1 MSELDSLNEYD
12 DIIAWVNDIL
22 PDDEASTGLT
32 VLDKKI
38 LELLGALDAASDDT
52 SSQLERTIDDVS
64 RGVPR
69 LAYDLHF
76 MKDGAVTLQNLL
88 AQVHVRSKAAIPDST
103 RQALAQLHV
112 LDNMKRHMEAAR
124 DVLREAES
132 WSTLEMEV
140 TSLLSDR
147 QYAKAAARLSEAS
160 RSMVVFQ
167 NTPEYDPRRT
177 LMISLQNQL
186 EASLSSALVAA
197 INVQDLAACK
207 SYFSIFSD
215 IQRESEF
222 RNYYN
227 GSRRASLMTLWQS
240 TKLTDCDEN
249 GTQTFLDFLRTFNA
263 ECLSLLN
270 HERSVMPSIFPDPAI
285 SLSALV
291 TSILAG
297 LQPSFPHRLA
307 SVSSYYGDSSL
318 KMLISLFKETEDF
331 ASSVQKIIEKMKY
344 SATVS
349 EDAPPPSPSR
359 SRRRSMRMS
368 MSFRPGP
375 ARASSSSQ
383 SVAKTLSLYE
393 WEQELFQPFLDFQ
406 VDYAS
411 LERRFLDNSL
421 ISVISLDGNRQRDA
435 DSARL
440 LRERSVDAFGAAEE
454 STMRCLSFTH
464 GYATVG
470 LVQALDS
477 FFKSFM
483 DTWSREIRTQ
493 LETSSSA
500 VSNDPSEDELSA
512 LDYTTGD
519 WAAFQLSLH
528 LLTSAR
534 SFHERLLSF
543 ESKLRANIAQ
553 ISTSFRLARD
563 DPSTFSTSASR
574 RHLEQSILNSAE
586 LHSLL
591 EPTRSGHNDA
601 IITEARTAVFEFAR
615 VCQQSL
621 QRIILSP
628 LIKSL
633 DGYGSLPVWTS
644 MEEKGQAK
652 YNDLHVPTF
661 SLDPSEHVKR
671 VAEGLSNLP
680 RLFEGYVDDDALS
693 FSLDTLPHIQSP
705 VGEPHGHSRRLSVS
719 SVIKP
724 LDRDAVSSAW
734 LSSFG
739 QTFLVHLTKEVLP
752 TIQELSGPGAAQLAV
767 DLGYISHNVD
777 ALNVEL
783 EDLNRWRLCVEAEDL
798 DAVQVKDDIWR
809 EVARMRKK

>member
-1 MSELDSLNEYD
+1 MSELDSLSEYD
-12 DIIAWVNDIL
+12 DIIAWVNDTL

-32 VLDKKI
+32 ALDKKI

-76 MKDGAVTLQNLL
+76 MKDGAVTLQNSLVH
-88 AQVHVRSKAAIPDST
+88 VHVRSKAAIPDST
-103 RQALAQLHV
+103 RQALSQLHV

-240 TKLTDCDEN
+240 TKLTDCDED

-270 HERSVMPSIFPDPAI
+270 HERGVMPSIFPDPAI

-297 LQPSFPHRLA
+297 LQPSFSHRLA
-307 SVSSYYGDSSL
+307 SVSSYYGDASL
-318 KMLISLFKETEDF
+318 KTLISLFKEIEGF

-344 SATVS
+344 SATLS
-349 EDAPPPSPSR
+349 EDAPPPSPSH

-375 ARASSSSQ
+375 VRASSSSQ
-383 SVAKTLSLYE
+383 SVAKTLSLSE

-421 ISVISLDGNRQRDA
+421 ISVISLDGDRQRDT

-454 STMRCLSFTH
+454 STRRCLSFTH

-483 DTWSREIRTQ
+483 DTWSREIRSQ

-512 LDYTTGD
+512 LDYTSGD

-534 SFHERLLSF
+534 SFHERLSSF

-563 DPSTFSTSASR
+563 DPSTFSTSASNR
-574 RHLEQSILNSAE
+574 YWNRPDRVTAKAIL
-586 LHSLL
+586 
-591 EPTRSGHNDA
+591 
-601 IITEARTAVFEFAR
+601 TEARTAVFEFAR

-633 DGYGSLPVWTS
+633 DGYASLPFWTS
-644 MEEKGQAK
+644 TEEKGQAK

-693 FSLDTLPHIQSP
+693 FSLDTLPHIQSA
-705 VGEPHGHSRRLSVS
+705 VGEPHGHSRRPSAS

-724 LDRDAVSSAW
+724 LDHDAVSSAW

-739 QTFLVHLTKEVLP
+739 QTFLVHLIKEVLP
-752 TIQELSGPGAAQLAV
+752 TIQELSGPGAVQLAV

-783 EDLNRWRLCVEAEDL
+783 EDLNRWRLCIEAVDL

-809 EVARMRKK
+809 EVVRMRTK